1 MRAVV
6 PRSVTSTVPRCGR
19 QNDLPLSALPRL
31 SVRPAGTGTAPWQP
45 ARAVPDGEAEGVAPD
60 GVPLGEGTPDE
71 GADAEVTPAV
81 PCCCPHATVIAE
93 APMATAAARTGTLR
107 TPASFHGGNPP
118 VTMSSCVLT
127 TLDAGRAGCGSPRMS
142 GIG

>member
-45 ARAVPDGEAEGVAPD
+45 ARAVPDGEAEGVLGRVEGVGRGYGDADRLGGASRLD
-60 GVPLGEGTPDE
+60 GVDVAHRAPAATCGVVGVALPGQAEGLDALGE
-71 GADAEVTPAV
+71 
-81 PCCCPHATVIAE
+81 
-93 APMATAAARTGTLR
+93 
-107 TPASFHGGNPP
+107 
-118 VTMSSCVLT
+118 
-127 TLDAGRAGCGSPRMS
+127 
-142 GIG
+142 